1 VRRIIRVAGVEVKGL
16 LEIIDWLDEEIQ
28 EYTEHFL
35 EADQNEVRE
44 QSKDTAFEFKEAML
58 AWEQQKDDEESAS
71 GAELDLEEGPTGE
84 ELLQILDG
92 ILASEKVAKTPRK
105 EPVKVGG
112 PKEVLRQAI
121 YASFIAVEIC
131 KDVTKTSWY
140 TDCFKKYWELLKLES
155 VQLSNTYGEWGAT
168 EIQVQMEWKV

>member
-1 VRRIIRVAGVEVKGL
+1 L

-28 EYTEHFL
+28 EFTEHFL

-44 QSKDTAFEFKEAML
+44 QSKDIAFEFKEAML
-58 AWEQQKDDEESAS
+58 AWEQQKDDEESTS

-105 EPVKVGG
+105 EPVKVGW

-121 YASFIAVEIC
+121 YASFIAVKIR

-140 TDCFKKYWELLKLES
+140 TDCFKKYWELLELES

-168 EIQVQMEWKV
+168 EIPVQTDWSRRSGKFKPGWLRH